1 MAGALTGQPDDA
13 APRAFSAVRSIAF
26 FTMTMTLWGK
36 KKRERQTPGL
46 GHRTPVSPPSTPD
59 GGSLEEG
66 VDLDPADLARWPDGG
81 WC

>member
-26 FTMTMTLWGK
+26 CIMTMTLRGK
-36 KKRERQTPGL
+36 KKRERQTAAVGRQDTCLPALDTRRWKSSG
-46 GHRTPVSPPSTPD
+46 
-59 GGSLEEG
+59 G

-81 WC
+81 WF